1 LLLGCSEEHG
11 AGHPLWVAFP
21 FDAGASVAQPEALAR
36 VVRCTRTTAGI
47 QMPWNMALQFEA
59 TAHSYTRRNGS
70 NGLREKKNGA
80 GNKIS
85 LPIRVRPQNVPW
97 HEEAM
102 TIEFGGDRLK
112 FLTNREYGIG
122 DQLQVSFVSGTGTPW
137 DGDEEWETKVTGIE
151 MEAGSDEVQVT
162 VRRMPASGAL
172 PKANE

>member
-1 LLLGCSEEHG
+1 
-11 AGHPLWVAFP
+11 
-21 FDAGASVAQPEALAR
+21 
-36 VVRCTRTTAGI
+36 
-47 QMPWNMALQFEA
+47 
-59 TAHSYTRRNGS
+59 
-70 NGLREKKNGA
+70 
-80 GNKIS
+80 
-85 LPIRVRPQNVPW
+85 
-97 HEEAM
+97 M

-162 VRRMPASGAL
+162 VRRMPASEAL